1 MADTSRHILG
11 SYDAALKELEN
22 DLLLM
27 ASHCEHIMRNSVG
40 CLFNRDEELCNLTIA
55 DDEEIDQLEKQ
66 VDKNGIEL
74 LRRFQPVASD
84 LRHVIAV
91 MKLSGNLE
99 RIADQAVN
107 IAKKAR
113 KLNRAPLLPEVHFLD
128 AMYRE
133 VIAMLSDVLRSFT
146 ESNIDLA
153 IGLYARDKKLDAM
166 NHEIAETLTTQM
178 VKHPDRITEYLEL
191 IFIARHL
198 ERAGDHVKNIAEDVV
213 YAIAAEDIRHLGPRR
228 PDSAAA
234 LLGEKPAEAPA
245 PSEPAE
251 TKLDNGLAS

>member
-11 SYDAALKELEN
+11 SYDAALSALQN
-22 DLLLM
+22 DLLMM
-27 ASHCEHIMRNSVG
+27 ASLCERNLRNSLG
-40 CLFNRDEELCNLTIA
+40 CLLNRDEDLCNVTIA

-66 VDKNGIEL
+66 VDKNGIDL

-84 LRHVIAV
+84 LRHVVAA

-107 IAKKAR
+107 IARKAR

-128 AMYRE
+128 PMYRE
-133 VIAMLSDVLRSFT
+133 VSSMLSDVLRSYT
-146 ESNIDLA
+146 ENSIDLA
-153 IGLYARDKKLDAM
+153 IGIPGRDKKLDAM
-166 NHEIAETLTTQM
+166 NHEITENLTVQM
-178 VKHPDRITEYLEL
+178 TKFPERITEYLDL

-213 YAIAAEDIRHLGPRR
+213 FAIAAEDIRHMGALR
-228 PDSAAA
+228 PGSAAD
-234 LLGEKPAEAPA
+234 LLGEKATD
-245 PSEPAE
+245 SEGWKTGE
-251 TKLDNGLAS
+251 TLAS